1 MTDDSLNIMADKH
14 DNVPKDLLA
23 ATNPFSVHR
32 KFHVLRWAIMV
43 GMIFCVGFGF
53 LLYYLN
59 SLSRL

>member
-1 MTDDSLNIMADKH
+1 MANKE

-32 KFHVLRWAIMV
+32 KGHVLRWAIMV
-43 GMIFCVGFGF
+43 AMIFCVIFGG

-59 SLSRL
+59 QVSRF